1 MHWMGRAF
9 KAPKMSDLELW
20 KKVELLWAAGFRFIS
35 NSGWRDVEPY
45 PERLREVAAFIE
57 RNPEHPF
64 RVKR

>member
-1 MHWMGRAF
+1 
-9 KAPKMSDLELW
+9 MSDLELW